1 MNSNATIISQDPT
14 INSHNKAVYLQKKRE
29 LLKNLGELYPEMQI
43 LIMALEETRIKPIL
57 LVPVVKMLSN
67 LDLGNGFGAVNIVM
81 HDHNITT
88 ITGKESIMV
97 NEKITLPL
105 T

>member
-1 MNSNATIISQDPT
+1 MNSQTTIVEQDPALK
-14 INSHNKAVYLQKKRE
+14 IHNLEVLVKKKKE
-29 LLKNLGELYPEMQI
+29 LIDALGVLDPELHI
-43 LIMALEETRIKPIL
+43 LIMALSETRIRPIL

-67 LDLGNGFGAVNIVM
+67 LDMGNGFGAVNIVM

-97 NEKITLPL
+97 NEKITFA
-105 T
+105 